1 MTTTR
6 TITTPGIPVNNPHP
20 SNNGQIDV
28 QSEIKSLAKQHAAD
42 SYDKG
47 EPELRLF
54 FFAKGIVWI
63 QQRSGRKL
71 SPDEIF
77 FAAKAWHTKSAK
89 FIACLT
95 EHDIYLKLLFM
106 ISRVKNTTPP
116 VADLAVDAVRLMSDE
131 ELPSPGGP
139 AVPVSWR
146 KVLAVFREM
155 HRRSGGKPCAIGTDK
170 LATVEE
176 GLTGRQANEI
186 VGGLITLG
194 EIEIVRKGTS
204 NKKGRKRRANTY
216 RYLEADAPRAGRSVG
231 TTYTPEDDD
240 DIPF

>member
-1 MTTTR
+1 LLPRTVANMSDRERTKTTMVRSTCR
-6 TITTPGIPVNNPHP
+6 QQP
-20 SNNGQIDV
+20 SRARGDH
-28 QSEIKSLAKQHAAD
+28 SE
-42 SYDKG
+42 
-47 EPELRLF
+47 
-54 FFAKGIVWI
+54 
-63 QQRSGRKL
+63 
-71 SPDEIF
+71 SPD
-77 FAAKAWHTKSAK
+77 
-89 FIACLT
+89 
-95 EHDIYLKLLFM
+95 
-106 ISRVKNTTPP
+106 
-116 VADLAVDAVRLMSDE
+116 
-131 ELPSPGGP
+131 G
-139 AVPVSWR
+139 
-146 KVLAVFREM
+146 